1 MVSDYENK
9 EKKFIKERQIMM
21 VTSVE
26 QCKLIH
32 TNLPKYSKTIFKRK
46 KRAHS
51 LKKAKTRQRK
61 RKAIESQRRTNQ
73 LRVQKVLGLV
83 KMQSQKA
90 ARRIVLDGH

>member
-1 MVSDYENK
+1 
-9 EKKFIKERQIMM
+9 MM

-61 RKAIESQRRTNQ
+61 RKAIES
-73 LRVQKVLGLV
+73 
-83 KMQSQKA
+83 
-90 ARRIVLDGH
+90 